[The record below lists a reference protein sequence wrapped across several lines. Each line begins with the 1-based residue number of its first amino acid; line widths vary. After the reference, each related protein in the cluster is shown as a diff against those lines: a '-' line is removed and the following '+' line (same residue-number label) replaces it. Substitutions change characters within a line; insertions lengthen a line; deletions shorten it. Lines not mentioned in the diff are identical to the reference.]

1 MGLAFKFEI
10 QNQVQKFPQLI
21 LNSKSVLILNSN
33 SNQNKNSGLMLNS
46 KSNMTN
52 TVSNL

>member
-33 SNQNKNSGLMLNS
+33 SNQNKNSGLMIALANIA
-46 KSNMTN
+46 
-52 TVSNL
+52 